1 MGSIESIML
10 FRTVRSAYIL
20 GLWLADGYSW
30 SSSIGLSSAD
40 IRLLERF
47 AEFLMMLF
55 PKNRLRLR
63 IYQPANFHRDISR
76 YLKLTENV
84 VKYPHSKARQPNC
97 HLYVNS
103 RPLLR
108 EFRRAE
114 NKLLKMP
121 NNLVPP
127 YFAGRFDGDGSVD
140 QDFRRDCRIVYSN
153 LREAEQDRRLIKKNL
168 FISSTIYYYKTAK
181 TYCLYISRMDA
192 PQFLKNIKPYSVV
205 LNDKLSLPRRD

>member
-1 MGSIESIML
+1 MGSIGSCKL
-10 FRTVRSAYIL
+10 FRTTKSAYIL
-20 GLWLADGYSW
+20 GLWLADGYFW
-30 SSSIGLSSAD
+30 SSSVGLSSVD

-55 PKNRLRLR
+55 PKNRLKLR
-63 IYQPANFHRDISR
+63 IYQPVNLHIDVSR
-76 YLKLTENV
+76 YLKLAENV
-84 VKYPHSKARQPNC
+84 VEYPHSKARQPNC

-114 NKLLKMP
+114 NKLLMMP
-121 NNLVPP
+121 NDLVPP

-140 QDFRRDCRIVYSN
+140 QDLRKDCRIVYSDFE
-153 LREAEQDRRLIKKNL
+153 EAEQDRWLIKKAL
-168 FISSTIYYYKTAK
+168 LVPSTIYYYKTAK
-181 TYCLYISRMDA
+181 TYCLYISRIDT
-192 PQFLKNIKPYSVV
+192 PQFLENIKPYSTV